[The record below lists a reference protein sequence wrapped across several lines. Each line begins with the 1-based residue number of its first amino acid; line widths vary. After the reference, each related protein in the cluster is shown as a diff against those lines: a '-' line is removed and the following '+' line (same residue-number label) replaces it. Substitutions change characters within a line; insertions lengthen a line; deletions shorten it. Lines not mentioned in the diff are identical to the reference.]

1 MNEFKQIMNTKL
13 LMMLSSILLG
23 ITGIGFS
30 FLPQEIGGIIGINEP
45 GIILLQVMG
54 ALYFGFAA
62 MNWMAKA
69 NLIGG
74 IYGKPVAIGNFSHF
88 LIGALALSK
97 IALKG
102 NSPALLWLGAAFYL
116 VFALLFG
123 FVFFTTPKGV
133 NKAASVHKG

>member
-1 MNEFKQIMNTKL
+1 MNTKL

-30 FLPQEIGGIIGINEP
+30 FLPQEIGGIIGINRA

-74 IYGKPVAIGNFSHF
+74 IYSKPVALGNFSHF
-88 LIGALALSK
+88 LIGALALIK
-97 IALKG
+97 IAFKG
-102 NSPALLWLGAAFYL
+102 THPSYLWMSAAVYL
-116 VFALLFG
+116 IFALLFG
-123 FVFFTTPKGV
+123 IVFFGTPALG
-133 NKAASVHKG
+133 NKAATARQK

>member
-1 MNEFKQIMNTKL
+1 MNTKL

-23 ITGIGFS
+23 ITGIAFS
-30 FLPQEIGGIIGINEP
+30 FLPQEIAGIIGINGA

-54 ALYFGFAA
+54 ALYFGFAT

-74 IYGKPVAIGNFSHF
+74 IYSKPVAIGNFSHF

-97 IALKG
+97 IAFKG
-102 NSPALLWLGAAFYL
+102 GGPAYLWLGAVVYL

-123 FVFFTTPKGV
+123 IVFFGTPAMV
-133 NKAASVHKG
+133 NKAATARQK